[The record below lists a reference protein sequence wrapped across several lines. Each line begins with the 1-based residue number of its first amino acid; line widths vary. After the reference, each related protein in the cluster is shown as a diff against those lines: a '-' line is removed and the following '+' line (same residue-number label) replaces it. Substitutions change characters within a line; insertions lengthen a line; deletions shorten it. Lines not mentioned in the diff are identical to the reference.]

1 MMMIIVIVAMVALL
15 ITFYMQRKN
24 LVRKENEH
32 KRNMQRFERLMRQIK
47 QTDPEKKEN
56 NNEQE

>member
-1 MMMIIVIVAMVALL
+1 MMMIIVIVAMTALL

-47 QTDPEKKEN
+47 QPTPEQKEY

>member
-1 MMMIIVIVAMVALL
+1 MMMIIVIVAMAALL

-47 QTDPEKKEN
+47 QTNPSQKEN
-56 NNEQE
+56 NNE

>member
-1 MMMIIVIVAMVALL
+1 MMMIIVIVAMAALL

-47 QTDPEKKEN
+47 QTNPEQKEN
-56 NNEQE
+56 NNE